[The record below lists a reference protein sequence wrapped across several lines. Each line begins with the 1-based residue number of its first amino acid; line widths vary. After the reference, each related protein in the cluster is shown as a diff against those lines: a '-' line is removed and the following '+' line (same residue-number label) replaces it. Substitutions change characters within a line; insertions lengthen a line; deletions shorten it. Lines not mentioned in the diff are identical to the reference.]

1 MYTQKKNKEE
11 GIKFATSLYE
21 LSVRD
26 FNEKEVWSEINL
38 KYFNYRLCK
47 KRKKKYKLHRLLLD
61 KLTGRKDFIWV
72 KKNNQKQTK
81 KHLSG

>member
-38 KYFNYRLCK
+38 EYFNYRLCK
-47 KRKKKYKLHRLLLD
+47 KKKYKLHRLLLD

-72 KKNNQKQTK
+72 KKN
-81 KHLSG
+81 